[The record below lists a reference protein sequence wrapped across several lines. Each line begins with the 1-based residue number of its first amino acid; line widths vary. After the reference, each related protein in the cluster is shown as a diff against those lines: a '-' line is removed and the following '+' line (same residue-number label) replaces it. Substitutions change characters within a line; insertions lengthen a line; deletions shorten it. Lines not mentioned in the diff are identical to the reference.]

1 MENCPG
7 AVPRLLDKHPNVRWE
22 PNLEANSLE
31 GTPLS
36 PIETAITGTA
46 CRWCFKDLV
55 SKVSRL

>member
-7 AVPRLLDKHPNVRWE
+7 AVPRPLDKHPNVRCE

-36 PIETAITGTA
+36 PIDTAMTGTA
-46 CRWCFKDLV
+46 LTGF
-55 SKVSRL
+55 RL